1 MKYKLDCI
9 EDRGLMSSTDHLITS
24 FVSKLQLKTYE
35 ELMIHRFLHAFK
47 CDTSVSM
54 NTTNYYAI
62 CMPIGSPELL
72 AVSVIEI
79 TPAYTEVKSI
89 AYSDFS
95 CVSIFLSEMASYLIE
110 YREVPIILNCDNHHL
125 VEVIK
130 NLKTTIKGERIPLFE
145 TRVCDEY
152 SGCIEKTNIY
162 WNNEWGNVFF
172 CDISVKDNVFVI
184 DETIKQ
190 EKFLR

>member
-9 EDRGLMSSTDHLITS
+9 EDRGLKTSTDHLITS

-35 ELMIHRFLHAFK
+35 ELMINRFLHAFK
-47 CDTSVSM
+47 YDISVSM
-54 NTTNYYAI
+54 NTTDYYAI
-62 CMPIGSPELL
+62 CMPFGSTELL

-79 TPAYTEVKSI
+79 TSAYIEVKSI

-110 YREVPIILNCDNHHL
+110 YREVPIILNCDDHKL

-130 NLKTTIKGERIPLFE
+130 NLKTTIKGKRIPIFE
-145 TRVCDEY
+145 TRVCDKH
-152 SGCIEKTNIY
+152 SACIEETNIH
-162 WNNEWGNVFF
+162 WCNEWGNIFF

-190 EKFLR
+190 EKY